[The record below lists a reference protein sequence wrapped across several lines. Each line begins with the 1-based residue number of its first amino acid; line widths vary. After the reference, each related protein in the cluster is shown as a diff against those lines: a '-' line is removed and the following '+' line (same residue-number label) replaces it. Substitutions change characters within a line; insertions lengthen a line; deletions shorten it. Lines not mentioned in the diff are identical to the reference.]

1 MVYRWQPDNVP
12 AARHR
17 SDEVIERIQRE
28 RDAYEAFHAKLSK
41 HTSVPTTGGGSATT
55 PLSSMDAS
63 AGSKMDELR
72 DHYRETVMQVP
83 HIAEEYTFE
92 SSVTTEFP
100 DLVADVFLTGM
111 QLTPPVFEKLET
123 EARESVE
130 VRTSLLTVLN
140 QEAEYLDR
148 IEDDL
153 IEIGNEAVTINL
165 DGSDSERDA
174 NATQTR
180 KELLS
185 RCDEM
190 AQSRQEALQTDHV
203 TGNHRFNLESA
214 HEYLYGSMAV
224 THPVLADVALLGEFI
239 RDTVPE

>member
-12 AARHR
+12 AARQR
-17 SDEVIERIQRE
+17 TGEVIERIQRE
-28 RDAYEAFHAKLSK
+28 RDAYEGFHAVLSK
-41 HTSVPTTGGGSATT
+41 HTSVPTTGGEPTTT
-55 PLSSMDAS
+55 PLSSMDAL
-63 AGSKMDELR
+63 AGSRMDELR
-72 DHYRETVMQVP
+72 DHYRETVMRVP

-92 SSVTTEFP
+92 SSIRTEFP
-100 DLVADVFLTGM
+100 DLVADVFLTGT
-111 QLTPPVFEKLET
+111 QLTPPVFEELEN
-123 EARESVE
+123 EARESVD
-130 VRTSLLTVLN
+130 VRESLLTVLTR
-140 QEAEYLDR
+140 EAEYLDR

-153 IEIGNEAVTINL
+153 IEIGNEAVAIKL
-165 DGSDSERDA
+165 DGRESERDA
-174 NATQTR
+174 DATRTR

-185 RCDEM
+185 RCDEI

-214 HEYLYGSMAV
+214 HEYLYESMAV